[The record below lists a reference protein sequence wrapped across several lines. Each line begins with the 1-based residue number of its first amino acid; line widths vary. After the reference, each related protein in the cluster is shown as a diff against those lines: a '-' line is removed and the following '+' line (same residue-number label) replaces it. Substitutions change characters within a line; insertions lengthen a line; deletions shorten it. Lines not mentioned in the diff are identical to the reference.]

1 MQPTAGG
8 EPIVRI
14 MENTFD
20 MQDLAGVD
28 RYKLLTGLI
37 IPRPIGWVGTV
48 APDGTRNLA
57 PYSYF
62 NVVAATPPTVIFSTG
77 RPRGRIK
84 DSLANVIATREFTL
98 SIVDERLT
106 DAMHATST
114 TYPPEVDE
122 FVEVELRAASGD
134 VVAAPYVAEAK
145 AALECRVNRIV
156 DLGDPTS
163 ASVVFGDVLR
173 IHVDDE
179 ILDGTRIDHSKL
191 RAVGRIA
198 GTTYVTTA
206 DSLFDVE
213 E

>member
-1 MQPTAGG
+1 MAKTS
-8 EPIVRI
+8 
-14 MENTFD
+14 FD
-20 MQDLAGVD
+20 MQAVAGID

-48 APDGTRNLA
+48 STEGVRNLA

-77 RPRGRIK
+77 RPQGRIK
-84 DSLANVIATREFTL
+84 DSLANVIATGEFTL
-98 SIVDERLT
+98 SIVDERLA
-106 DAMHATST
+106 DAMHASST
-114 TYPPEVDE
+114 TYPPEIDE
-122 FVEVELRAASGD
+122 FAEVQLTAVQGEA
-134 VVAAPYVAEAK
+134 VAAPYVAEAR

-156 DLGDPTS
+156 DLGDPVS
-163 ASVVFGDVLR
+163 ASVVFGAVLR
-173 IHVDDE
+173 IHVADE
-179 ILDGTRIDHSKL
+179 VLDGTRIDHRRL

-213 E
+213 ER

>member
-1 MQPTAGG
+1 MK
-8 EPIVRI
+8 E
-14 MENTFD
+14 
-20 MQDLAGVD
+20 LAGID

-48 APDGTRNLA
+48 AVDGTKNLA

-62 NVVAATPPTVIFSTG
+62 NAVAATPPTVIFSTG
-77 RPRGRIK
+77 RPRGSIK
-84 DSLANVIATREFTL
+84 DSLANVIATGEFTL
-98 SIVDERLT
+98 SIVDERLA

-114 TYPPEVDE
+114 SYPPEIDE
-122 FVEVELRAASGD
+122 FAETKLTAAWGD
-134 VVAAPYVAEAK
+134 VVKAPFVAEAR
-145 AALECRVNRIV
+145 AALECRVSQIV
-156 DLGDPTS
+156 DLGDPVS

-173 IHVDDE
+173 IHVSDE
-179 ILDGTRIDHSKL
+179 VLDGTRIDHRKL

>member
-1 MQPTAGG
+1 
-8 EPIVRI
+8 
-14 MENTFD
+14 ME
-20 MQDLAGVD
+20 DLAGID

-48 APDGTRNLA
+48 AVDGTKNLA

-62 NVVAATPPTVIFSTG
+62 NAVAATPPTVIFSTG
-77 RPRGRIK
+77 RPRGSIK
-84 DSLANVIATREFTL
+84 DSLANVIATGEFTL

-114 TYPPEVDE
+114 SYPPEIDE
-122 FVEVELRAASGD
+122 FAETKLTAAWGD
-134 VVAAPYVAEAK
+134 VVKAPFVAEAR
-145 AALECRVNRIV
+145 AALECRVSQIV
-156 DLGDPTS
+156 DLGDPVS

-173 IHVDDE
+173 IHVSDE
-179 ILDGTRIDHSKL
+179 VLDGTRIDHRKL

-198 GTTYVTTA
+198 GRTYVTTA

>member
-1 MQPTAGG
+1 
-8 EPIVRI
+8 
-14 MENTFD
+14 MERTTFD
-20 MQDLAGVD
+20 MQDLAGID

-48 APDGTRNLA
+48 AADGTKNLA

-62 NVVAATPPTVIFSTG
+62 NAVAATPPTVIFSTG
-77 RPRGRIK
+77 RPKGRIK
-84 DSLANVIATREFTL
+84 DSLANVIETGEFTL
-98 SIVDERLT
+98 SIVDENLA
-106 DAMHATST
+106 DAMHSSST
-114 TYPPEVDE
+114 TYPPEIDE
-122 FVEVELRAASGD
+122 FAETKLTAVWGDEVT
-134 VVAAPYVAEAK
+134 APYVAEAR
-145 AALECRVNRIV
+145 AALECRVSQIV
-156 DLGDPTS
+156 DLGDPVS

-173 IHVDDE
+173 IHVANE
-179 ILDGTRIDHSKL
+179 VLDGTRIDHRKL

>member
-1 MQPTAGG
+1 
-8 EPIVRI
+8 
-14 MENTFD
+14 
-20 MQDLAGVD
+20 MQDLSGTD

-48 APDGTRNLA
+48 AEDGTRNLA

-62 NVVAATPPTVIFSTG
+62 NAVAATPPTVLFSTG
-77 RPRGRIK
+77 RPNGRIK
-84 DSLANVIATREFTL
+84 DTLANVIATGEFTL
-98 SIVDERLT
+98 SIVDEGLA
-106 DAMHATST
+106 DAMHASSTS
-114 TYPPEVDE
+114 YPPEADE
-122 FVEVELRAASGD
+122 FAEVKLTPAQGD
-134 VVAAPYVAEAK
+134 VVKAPFVAEAR
-145 AALECRVNRIV
+145 AALECRVGQIV
-156 DLGDPTS
+156 DLGDPVR

-173 IHVDDE
+173 VHVADDV
-179 ILDGTRIDHSKL
+179 LDGTRIDHRKL